1 MQRKN
6 FENYIGCQIFFVYSY
21 SIEYVLVI
29 WQLSKTDTLQVELPD
44 AVKIR
49 TIYGW
54 FQKYHI
60 EEICIF
66 ACNIQ
71 FYEKQMMVVD
81 KPPFTNFQEI

>member
-1 MQRKN
+1 MSN
-6 FENYIGCQIFFVYSY
+6 IFVYSY

-49 TIYGW
+49 KIYGW

-60 EEICIF
+60 EEICIL